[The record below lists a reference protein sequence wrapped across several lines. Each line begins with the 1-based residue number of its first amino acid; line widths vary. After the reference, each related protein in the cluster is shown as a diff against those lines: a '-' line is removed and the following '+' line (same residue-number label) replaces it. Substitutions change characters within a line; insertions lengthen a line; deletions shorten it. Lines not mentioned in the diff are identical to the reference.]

1 MFAPRDEGGG
11 SSDPRLARL
20 YEPHVEPLTRL
31 ISVIRDRAGGQTVPN
46 VDPND
51 GGINAPA
58 LFLLES
64 PGPKAAWTDFV
75 SRDNP
80 DPSARNMTCA
90 LRQAEFTREQTL
102 LWNVVPQCV
111 STPEKNRNAT
121 RLQVRR
127 AVPDTEA
134 FVAALRVLRVIVF
147 CGRRAQWQRS
157 MLTLI

>member
-58 LFLLES
+58 LFLPRARWGRWAMS
-64 PGPKAAWTDFV
+64 PRGSDMLRGVEKWSVRP
-75 SRDNP
+75 SNP
-80 DPSARNMTCA
+80 
-90 LRQAEFTREQTL
+90 L
-102 LWNVVPQCV
+102 
-111 STPEKNRNAT
+111 
-121 RLQVRR
+121 
-127 AVPDTEA
+127 
-134 FVAALRVLRVIVF
+134 
-147 CGRRAQWQRS
+147 
-157 MLTLI
+157 